1 MSQEKHLYESV
12 GKAMEDLRGRQEKSE
27 KAAGGKEKKSRVP
40 LWRVAVLAMLAV
52 ILLYF
57 RSTDDMHAKL
67 QEDLR
72 LATVDLIMEADAE
85 VYTYYDHHG
94 RLPEQLDSAPLG
106 WRVVYKKIDDTHF
119 TLQLTAGA
127 HQNVVVKRDIRKDFL
142 PSDLM
147 RLLS

>member
-1 MSQEKHLYESV
+1 MSEDKQLYESV
-12 GKAMEDLRGRQEKSE
+12 GKAMDDLRERQERTEKSG
-27 KAAGGKEKKSRVP
+27 GGKEKKSPVR
-40 LWRVAVLAMLAV
+40 LWRVALLAMLAV
-52 ILLYF
+52 VLLYF
-57 RSTDDMHAKL
+57 QATDDMHAKL

-72 LATVDLIMEADAE
+72 LATVDLIMEADAA

-94 RLPEQLDSAPLG
+94 RLPEHLESAPLG

-127 HQNVVVKRDIRKDFL
+127 HQNLVVKRDIREDFL

-147 RLLS
+147 RQLS